1 MAKEISAGAV
11 IYRKNKKNKKTE
23 YLLLHKTASEHYKEL
38 WDFPKG
44 NVEVKES
51 SLKAAQ
57 RETEEETGLTK
68 IRFDDKFKEKVQFFY
83 RKEGETIFKEV
94 TYYLAELMEEQ
105 DVKISEEHSGYKW
118 LGYKDAMKTLTH
130 KNSKEMIVAAEK
142 FIIKSKSQKKLG
154 DF

>member
-1 MAKEISAGAV
+1 MSIFFFKS
-11 IYRKNKKNKKTE
+11 
-23 YLLLHKTASEHYKEL
+23 ASEHYKEL

-44 NVEVKES
+44 NVEGKES
-51 SLKAAQ
+51 QLNAAR

-68 IRFDDKFKEKVQFFY
+68 IRFQDKFSKKVQFFY
-83 RKEGETIFKEV
+83 RKEGNTIFKQV
-94 TYYLAELMEEQ
+94 TYYLAELMAEQ

-130 KNSKEMIVAAEK
+130 KNSKEVLEAADK
-142 FIIKSKSQKKLG
+142 FIMKNKSQKKLG